1 MTNRFSFSFSKSLR
15 DVSSHLALDN
25 VNETVEVTPG
35 LRKHL
40 RDTIGQCYK
49 MCFEHHKDAMKLVS
63 LSGSCK
69 AQVAER
75 LLSTSRFSDASYD
88 YFGGSGANSV
98 L

>member
-1 MTNRFSFSFSKSLR
+1 MVINVKKDRRLCTQGKGEIIWRFSFHFSKSLR
-15 DVSSHLALDN
+15 DVSSHLAVDN

-49 MCFEHHKDAMKLVS
+49 MCFEYHKDAMKLVS

-69 AQVAER
+69 AQVAE
-75 LLSTSRFSDASYD
+75 
-88 YFGGSGANSV
+88 
-98 L
+98 

>member
-1 MTNRFSFSFSKSLR
+1 MKNLNLANRFSFSFSKSLR

-49 MCFEHHKDAMKLVS
+49 MCFEYHKDAMKLVS

-69 AQVAER
+69 AQVAE
-75 LLSTSRFSDASYD
+75 
-88 YFGGSGANSV
+88 
-98 L
+98 